1 MVARSHLCLPLLLGL
16 AGCPQFENDDWVVVD
31 DASFPPESDDAA
43 PLEDSASRVV
53 DATAADV
60 AASGADAAPAGDA
73 SSSGGDAA
81 GSSESG
87 VPDSSVLDGSI
98 AVPLYC
104 GLTQPLGITLLDTR
118 VCWVGN
124 VSPRGL
130 FCAPAADGGATP
142 VEIDIPSDE
151 TLLENAFDLLFDATN
166 IYWSNGENNQ
176 VVVRSQMG
184 GQAQEYFSGG
194 GRVSFLSFQSPGDSS
209 SIWATDFEDG
219 GSSGEVIVGPSP
231 GGTSS
236 NAIYT
241 GQPGAAGVAVYN
253 ENVYWGTPSGLAFGP
268 VTGGANISTIAC
280 ASPQPVAGVA
290 VDVAG
295 VVYFLAGSLY
305 RYEIGA
311 AGATVVYPET
321 QAPGAGDVA
330 VDTQYVYFSEPAL
343 GCIIRV
349 TK

>member
-1 MVARSHLCLPLLLGL
+1 M
-16 AGCPQFENDDWVVVD
+16 
-31 DASFPPESDDAA
+31 
-43 PLEDSASRVV
+43 

-104 GLTQPLGITLLDTR
+104 NLTLPLGITLSGTN

-124 VSPRGL
+124 MKPRGL
-130 FCAPAADGGATP
+130 FCAPAAGGETP
-142 VEIDIPSDE
+142 MQIDLPGDE

-166 IYWSNGENNQ
+166 VYWSNGENNQ

-184 GQAQEYFSGG
+184 GLPREYFSGG
-194 GRVSFLSFQSPGDSS
+194 GRVSFLSFASPGDGS
-209 SIWATDFEDG
+209 SIWATDFVDPYDPSG

-253 ENVYWGTPSGLAFGP
+253 ENVYWGTPSGIAFGP
-268 VTGGANISTIAC
+268 VTGGANISTIA
-280 ASPQPVAGVA
+280 SPQPVVGVA
-290 VDVAG
+290 VDVEG
-295 VVYFLAGSLY
+295 IVYFLAGSSLY
-305 RYEIGA
+305 RYEPGVA
-311 AGATVVYPET
+311 SATFVYQET
-321 QAPGAGDVA
+321 QDAGVGDVA
-330 VDTQYVYFSEPAL
+330 VDDQYVYFSEPAL
-343 GCIIRV
+343 GCIIRI
-349 TK
+349 TR